1 MSAATTS
8 GQDLL
13 DALVAALPADPTVA
27 PELQRLDRSLEQHL
41 SMDHL
46 FRVRAVLRRGPR
58 ALLDQ
63 LQAKMKELKALDLAP
78 RVPAELKPPKRQQRA
93 TRKKRAVKRNKVR
106 KNQAHL
112 DRLGASAEGWVLA
125 AVMQAIVALPADERS
140 ACMEQL
146 MATVAAAYDGEAAT
160 AVLSYGRQAADD
172 SRDDEERLEA
182 LAQFLHLSRES
193 DEFGCDILGWLQP
206 RGEDAARPIFLEV
219 KSVSGKAFFM
229 SANEW
234 QRAGE
239 LRGDYAVCAV
249 VRAKSGPDAP
259 SHMTLLPD
267 PVALEAH
274 QLLELETDTWTVT
287 MG

>member
-1 MSAATTS
+1 
-8 GQDLL
+8 
-13 DALVAALPADPTVA
+13 
-27 PELQRLDRSLEQHL
+27 
-41 SMDHL
+41 
-46 FRVRAVLRRGPR
+46 
-58 ALLDQ
+58 
-63 LQAKMKELKALDLAP
+63 MKELKALDLAP